1 VPGVNVLPSSFYL
14 PIGSGQ
20 TLYQGG
26 LAVFVTTTGL
36 EEASTGQAGVVVG
49 RVAVG
54 NGGQSVF
61 TNTAGNA
68 NYASSATVEPGCFL
82 WNNTSSLTTLANFGA
97 LVYADSDQSVT
108 STAGSNAKAGYFV
121 GVDSATG
128 TQAMV
133 VTYLGAFGAN

>member
-1 VPGVNVLPSSFYL
+1 VNVIPSSFYL
-14 PIGSGQ
+14 PITAGA

-26 LAVFVTTTGL
+26 LAVFIAASGL
-36 EEASTGQAGVVVG
+36 SEASTGQAGVIVG

-54 NGGQSVF
+54 NGGQSTFV
-61 TNTAGNA
+61 NTVGNA
-68 NYASSATVEPGCFL
+68 NYAASATVEPGCFL

-121 GVDSATG
+121 GTDSATG

-133 VTYLGAFGAN
+133 LTILGAFGAN